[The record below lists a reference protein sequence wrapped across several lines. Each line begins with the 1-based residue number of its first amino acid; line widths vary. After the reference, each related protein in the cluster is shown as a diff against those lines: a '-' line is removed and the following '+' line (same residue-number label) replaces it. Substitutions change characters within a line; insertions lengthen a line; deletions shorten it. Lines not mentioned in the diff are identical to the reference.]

1 MSMQGYIEER
11 EDRADLA
18 AKQTARDRDAL
29 LWLNQGVAP
38 EKRLL
43 AFDRWLLRELDKRLD
58 WTWAGAHKEKRLH
71 QCRVQID
78 GMVIALWRRGWM
90 LDGQRLAE
98 RITGMLDAI
107 GKAQRGGQV
116 REFWPYF
123 KTSVSRY
130 VGLNAEE
137 IQAEAQSVGA
147 AVSNVFTALLKRTPA
162 GPSLPELVAQ
172 RADETLRERLSRAK
186 EAEARRAAEK
196 GQLPLL

>member
-1 MSMQGYIEER
+1 MSLQGYIEER
-11 EDRADLA
+11 EDRAAQD
-18 AKQTARDRDAL
+18 AKQAARDRDAL
-29 LWLNQGVAP
+29 LWLNQGAAP
-38 EKRLL
+38 EQRLL

-90 LDGQRLAE
+90 LDGARLAE

-116 REFWPYF
+116 RDFWPYF
-123 KTSVSRY
+123 RASVSRY

-147 AVSNVFTALLKRTPA
+147 AISNVFQRLLKQVPA

-172 RADETLRERLSRAK
+172 RAEESLRDRLSRAK
-186 EAEARRAAEK
+186 AAEARKAAGK
-196 GQLPLL
+196 DQLPLL